1 MRLSRATR
9 QIRTPR
15 AILRLATPM
24 IALLAMGCSG
34 NVTAPSSKVVP
45 QTPGGQT
52 FSISGTVSPAAGGSS
67 ATVSLSGAA
76 TATTNTN
83 TSGAYSFSGLS
94 AGTYAVTPSN
104 TGYSFNPTT
113 LAAIITSA
121 NITGMNFVASPQ
133 TGQTFSISGTISP
146 ASSGT
151 GVGVVLSGPVGATAT
166 TNSSGNYTFTGL
178 PNGTYVVTPNKSG
191 ISFTP
196 ASLTETINGANQSGA
211 NFTATSGS
219 QSTHTVTLNW
229 TASTSTVSGYN
240 VYRST
245 VNGSGYVKLN
255 SVLVN
260 AATYLDSNVTDG
272 ITYFYVATA
281 VDSGGTE
288 SADSNQAT
296 AVIP

>member
-1 MRLSRATR
+1 
-9 QIRTPR
+9 
-15 AILRLATPM
+15 
-24 IALLAMGCSG
+24 
-34 NVTAPSSKVVP
+34 
-45 QTPGGQT
+45 
-52 FSISGTVSPAAGGSS
+52 
-67 ATVSLSGAA
+67 
-76 TATTNTN
+76 
-83 TSGAYSFSGLS
+83 
-94 AGTYAVTPSN
+94 
-104 TGYSFNPTT
+104 
-113 LAAIITSA
+113 
-121 NITGMNFVASPQ
+121 
-133 TGQTFSISGTISP
+133 
-146 ASSGT
+146 
-151 GVGVVLSGPVGATAT
+151 
-166 TNSSGNYTFTGL
+166 L